1 MGIYSLWAG
10 GMASRSVLVF
20 QLVDDLI
27 RFSVQLND
35 RFYKKSEARE
45 LADYLNSLQEV
56 DSLNWDLIYFLMRK
70 FLQSILTAK
79 IGAII

>member
-1 MGIYSLWAG
+1 MGIYSLWAR

-20 QLVDDLI
+20 EVVDHLI
-27 RFSVQLND
+27 CFSVQFNE
-35 RFYKKSEARE
+35 RFHKKSEARE
-45 LADYLNSLQEV
+45 LSDYLNSLQEV